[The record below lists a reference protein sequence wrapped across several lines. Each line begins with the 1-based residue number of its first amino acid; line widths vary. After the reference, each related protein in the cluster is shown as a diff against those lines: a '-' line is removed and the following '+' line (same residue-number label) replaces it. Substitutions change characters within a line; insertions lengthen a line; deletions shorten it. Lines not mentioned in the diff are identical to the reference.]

1 MPRGAEDLALLDAL
15 LEHARQSLGADH
27 VTFCSW
33 DEAAGTLTVEHATGD
48 IDHPE
53 VQASDEAISLTDF
66 GLDLMPYAPGRNEPV
81 IYRDAPDEIPAVREF
96 LRRIGAHSELTIPV
110 FDRPGGKWAL
120 EAFFRKPSVRLG
132 ERQLAIAS
140 RLAPLAA
147 AAVSRD
153 AILLDLRETEA
164 RLRSVVEQIP
174 AITYVDA
181 IDRTP
186 VYTSPQIRSLL
197 GYTIEEWQAP
207 GFWISRVHAD
217 DRERVDTTNEQV
229 TQTGRIDIEYRM
241 HAADGRVMWFNE
253 RAHLV
258 TDDAGRPA
266 AIHGVIIDITARR
279 LAEEA
284 LRESETRRGRVLAE
298 MLRAEEAE
306 RARIATE
313 LHDDTIQVMTAA
325 LFTLDRVPRT
335 IAAGDTERALETLG
349 TLRRTLVSAVE
360 RTRRMTFELRPPL
373 LEAHG
378 LGIAVR
384 DLADEAAR
392 EGGFEVDL
400 HASIER
406 YPFAIEELV
415 YRTVQEAL
423 ANVRK
428 HARASKVTIALQER
442 NGSLTGWVRDD
453 GRGFDIERALDRHR
467 MRMHVGLDAM
477 RERVHLAG
485 GRLDIHSEKAA
496 GTSVEFAVPLPPSRS
511 SRTS

>member
-1 MPRGAEDLALLDAL
+1 MPRGAEDLALLDAV
-15 LEHARQSLGADH
+15 LEHARHSLGADH

-33 DEAAGTLTVEHATGD
+33 DEAGGTLTIEHANGA

-53 VQASDEAISLTDF
+53 VQASDDAIAIGDY
-66 GLDLMPYAPGRNEPV
+66 GLDLAPYTPGRYEPV
-81 IYRDAPDEIPAVREF
+81 IYRDAPDEIPGVRDF

-110 FDRPGGKWAL
+110 FDRPGGKWVL
-120 EAFFRKPSVRLG
+120 EAFFCDPSVRLG
-132 ERQLAIAS
+132 DRQLATAS

-147 AAVSRD
+147 AAVTRD
-153 AILLDLRETEA
+153 AILVDLRETEA

-174 AITYVDA
+174 AITYVDDV
-181 IDRTP
+181 DRTP

-197 GYTIEEWQAP
+197 GYTVEEWQGH

-217 DRERVDTTNEQV
+217 DRERVRKTYDEV
-229 TQTGRIDIEYRM
+229 THTGRIDIEYRM

-325 LFTLDRVPRT
+325 LFTLDRVPPT
-335 IAAGDTERALETLG
+335 LAAGDSERALETLG
-349 TLRRTLVSAVE
+349 TLRRTLVTAVE

-378 LGIAVR
+378 LRIAVR

-392 EGGFEVDL
+392 EGGFDVDL
-400 HASIER
+400 HATVDR
-406 YPFAIEELV
+406 YPFAIEDLV

-423 ANVRK
+423 SNVRK
-428 HARASKVTIALQER
+428 HAQASKVAIALHER
-442 NGSLTGWVRDD
+442 NGSLSGWVRDD
-453 GRGFDIERALDRHR
+453 GRGFDIERALDRRR

-496 GTSVEFAVPLPPSRS
+496 GTSVEFAVPLPAPRS
-511 SRTS
+511 SRG

>member
-1 MPRGAEDLALLDAL
+1 MPRGGEDLALLDAL

-33 DEAAGTLTVEHATGD
+33 DEAAGTLTIERASGD
-48 IDHPE
+48 LDHPE
-53 VQASDEAISLTDF
+53 VQASGEAISIGGY
-66 GLDLMPYAPGRNEPV
+66 GLDLAPYTPGHNEPV
-81 IYRDAPDEIPAVREF
+81 VYRDAPDEIPGVREF
-96 LRRIGAHSELTIPV
+96 LRRVGAHSELTIPV
-110 FDRPGGKWAL
+110 FDRPGGKWVL
-120 EAFFRKPSVRLG
+120 EAFFRDPALRLG
-132 ERQLAIAS
+132 ERELATAS

-153 AILLDLRETEA
+153 ALLADLRETEA

-174 AITYVDA
+174 AITYVDDV
-181 IDRTP
+181 DRTP

-197 GYTIEEWQAP
+197 GYTVEEWQRP

-217 DRERVDTTNEQV
+217 DRDRVKASYDQV
-229 TQTGRIDIEYRM
+229 THTGRIDIEYRM
-241 HAADGRVMWFNE
+241 LAGDGRVMWFNE

-266 AIHGVIIDITARR
+266 AIHGVILDITGRR

-284 LRESETRRGRVLAE
+284 LRESEARRGRVLAE

-325 LFTLDRVPRT
+325 LITLDRVTPA
-335 IAAGDTERALETLG
+335 IAAGNLERALETLK
-349 TLRRTLVSAVE
+349 LVRRTLVTAVE

-378 LGIAVR
+378 LKAAVR

-400 HASIER
+400 HTNVDR
-406 YPFAIEELV
+406 YPFAIEDLV

-423 ANVRK
+423 SNVRK
-428 HARASKVTIALQER
+428 HARATKVAIALHER
-442 NGSLTGWVRDD
+442 NGNLTGWVRDD
-453 GRGFDIERALDRHR
+453 GRGFDIERALDRRR

-485 GRLDIHSEKAA
+485 GRLDIRSETAA
-496 GTSVEFAVPLPPSRS
+496 GTSVEFAVPLPAPRS
-511 SRTS
+511 SRG

>member
-27 VTFCSW
+27 VTFCAW
-33 DEAAGTLTVEHATGD
+33 DEAAATLTIERATGE

-53 VQASDEAISLTDF
+53 VQATGEPISIGGY
-66 GLDLMPYAPGRNEPV
+66 GLDFVPYTPGRNEPV
-81 IYRDAPDEIPAVREF
+81 IYRDAPDEIAGVREF

-110 FDRPGGKWAL
+110 FDRPGGKWVL
-120 EAFFRKPSVRLG
+120 EAFFRDRSLMLG
-132 ERQLAIAS
+132 ERELATAS

-147 AAVSRD
+147 AAISRD
-153 AILLDLRETEA
+153 AILVDLRETEA

-174 AITYVDA
+174 AITYVDDV
-181 IDRTP
+181 DRRP
-186 VYTSPQIRSLL
+186 VYTSPQIKSLL
-197 GYTIEEWQAP
+197 GYSQEEWHAP

-217 DRERVDTTNEQV
+217 DRERVRASYLEVNH
-229 TQTGRIDIEYRM
+229 TGRIDIEYRM
-241 HAADGRVMWFNE
+241 LAGDGRVMWFNE

-258 TDDAGRPA
+258 TDEAGRPA

-325 LFTLDRVPRT
+325 LITLDRVPPA
-335 IAAGDTERALETLG
+335 ISAGDDERAIEVLQVV
-349 TLRRTLVSAVE
+349 RRTLVTAIE

-378 LGIAVR
+378 LQAAVR

-392 EGGFEVDL
+392 EGGFHVDL
-400 HASIER
+400 HTTVDR
-406 YPFAIEELV
+406 YPFAIEDLV

-423 ANVRK
+423 SNVRK
-428 HARASKVTIALQER
+428 HARASKVAIALHER
-442 NGSLTGWVRDD
+442 QGNLTGWVRDD
-453 GRGFDIERALDRHR
+453 GRGFDLERALDRRR

-485 GRLDIHSEKAA
+485 GRLEIRSEKAN
-496 GTSVEFAVPLPPSRS
+496 GTSVEFAIPLPAPRS
-511 SRTS
+511 SRG

>member
-27 VTFCSW
+27 VTFCAW
-33 DEAAGTLTVEHATGD
+33 DEAAATLTIERASGE

-53 VQASDEAISLTDF
+53 VQATGEAISIGGY
-66 GLDLMPYAPGRNEPV
+66 GLDFAPYTPGRNEPV
-81 IYRDAPDEIPAVREF
+81 IYRDAPDEIPGVREF
-96 LRRIGAHSELTIPV
+96 LRRIGAYSELTIPV
-110 FDRPGGKWAL
+110 FDRPGGKWVL
-120 EAFFRKPSVRLG
+120 EAFFRDRSLMLG
-132 ERQLAIAS
+132 ERELATAS

-147 AAVSRD
+147 AAISRD
-153 AILLDLRETEA
+153 AILVDLRETEA

-174 AITYVDA
+174 AITYVDD
-181 IDRTP
+181 IDRRP
-186 VYTSPQIRSLL
+186 VYTSPQIKSLL
-197 GYTIEEWQAP
+197 GYTLEEWHAP

-217 DRERVDTTNEQV
+217 DRERVRASYLDVNH
-229 TQTGRIDIEYRM
+229 TGRIDIEYRM
-241 HAADGRVMWFNE
+241 LAGDGRVMWFNE

-258 TDDAGRPA
+258 TDEAGRPA

-325 LFTLDRVPRT
+325 LITLDRVPPA
-335 IAAGDTERALETLG
+335 ISAGDDERAIEILRVV
-349 TLRRTLVSAVE
+349 RRTLVTAIE

-378 LGIAVR
+378 LQAAVR

-392 EGGFEVDL
+392 EGGFHVDL
-400 HASIER
+400 HTTVDR
-406 YPFAIEELV
+406 YPFAIEDLV

-423 ANVRK
+423 SNVRK
-428 HARASKVTIALQER
+428 HARASKVAIALHER
-442 NGSLTGWVRDD
+442 QGNLTGWVRDD
-453 GRGFDIERALDRHR
+453 GRGFDLERALDRRR

-485 GRLDIHSEKAA
+485 GRLDIRSEKAN
-496 GTSVEFAVPLPPSRS
+496 GTSVEFAIPLPAPRS
-511 SRTS
+511 SRG

>member
-1 MPRGAEDLALLDAL
+1 MLRGAEDRALLDAL

-33 DEAAGTLTVEHATGD
+33 DEAAGTLTIEHASGD
-48 IDHPE
+48 LSHPE
-53 VQASDEAISLTDF
+53 VQASGEPISIGAY
-66 GLDLMPYAPGRNEPV
+66 GLDFAPYTPGHDEPV
-81 IYRDAPDEIPAVREF
+81 IYRDAPDEIPGVREF

-110 FDRPGGKWAL
+110 FDRPGGKWVL
-120 EAFFRKPSVRLG
+120 EAFFRDPSLRIG
-132 ERQLAIAS
+132 EAELRTAS

-153 AILLDLRETEA
+153 AILVDLRQTEA

-174 AITYVDA
+174 AVTYVDN
-181 IDRTP
+181 IDHTP
-186 VYTSPQIRSLL
+186 AYTSPQIRSLL
-197 GYTIEEWQAP
+197 GYEVDQWQSP
-207 GFWISRVHAD
+207 GFWISRVHAE
-217 DRERVDTTNEQV
+217 DRERVQATYDQV
-229 TQTGRIDIEYRM
+229 TQTGRIDLEYRM
-241 HAADGRVMWFNE
+241 HAADGRTMWFNE

-325 LFTLDRVPRT
+325 LITLDRVPPA
-335 IAAGDTERALETLG
+335 IAAADLDRAVETLQIV
-349 TLRRTLVSAVE
+349 RRTLVTAVE

-378 LGIAVR
+378 LHAAVR

-400 HASIER
+400 HTTVDR
-406 YPFAIEELV
+406 YPFAIEDLV

-423 ANVRK
+423 SNVRK
-428 HARASKVTIALQER
+428 HAYATKVAIALHER
-442 NGSLTGWVRDD
+442 GDSLTGWVRDD
-453 GRGFDIERALDRHR
+453 GRGFDLERALDRRR

-485 GRLDIHSEKAA
+485 GRLDIRSEKFA
-496 GTSVEFAVPLPPSRS
+496 GTSVEFAVPLPAPRS
-511 SRTS
+511 SRG

>member
-1 MPRGAEDLALLDAL
+1 
-15 LEHARQSLGADH
+15 
-27 VTFCSW
+27 
-33 DEAAGTLTVEHATGD
+33 
-48 IDHPE
+48 
-53 VQASDEAISLTDF
+53 
-66 GLDLMPYAPGRNEPV
+66 
-81 IYRDAPDEIPAVREF
+81 
-96 LRRIGAHSELTIPV
+96 
-110 FDRPGGKWAL
+110 
-120 EAFFRKPSVRLG
+120 
-132 ERQLAIAS
+132 
-140 RLAPLAA
+140 
-147 AAVSRD
+147 
-153 AILLDLRETEA
+153 
-164 RLRSVVEQIP
+164 
-174 AITYVDA
+174 
-181 IDRTP
+181 
-186 VYTSPQIRSLL
+186 
-197 GYTIEEWQAP
+197 
-207 GFWISRVHAD
+207 
-217 DRERVDTTNEQV
+217 
-229 TQTGRIDIEYRM
+229 
-241 HAADGRVMWFNE
+241 
-253 RAHLV
+253 
-258 TDDAGRPA
+258 
-266 AIHGVIIDITARR
+266 
-279 LAEEA
+279 
-284 LRESETRRGRVLAE
+284 

-423 ANVRK
+423 SNVRK

>member
-33 DEAAGTLTVEHATGD
+33 DDAAGTLTVEHASGD
-48 IDHPE
+48 ISHPE
-53 VQASDEAISLTDF
+53 VQPSDEPISIADY
-66 GLDLMPYAPGRNEPV
+66 GLDFAPYTPGHDEPV
-81 IYRDAPDEIPAVREF
+81 IYRDAPDSIPGVREF

-110 FDRPGGKWAL
+110 FNRPGGKWLL
-120 EAFFRKPSVRLG
+120 EAFFRDPSFRLG
-132 ERQLAIAS
+132 EQELRTAS

-147 AAVSRD
+147 AAVTRD

-174 AITYVDA
+174 AITYVEN

-197 GYTIEEWQAP
+197 GYEISEWQAP
-207 GFWISRVHAD
+207 GFWISRVHSE
-217 DRERVDTTNEQV
+217 DRERVQATNDRV
-229 TQTGRIDIEYRM
+229 AQTGRIELEYRM
-241 HAADGRVMWFNE
+241 LAADGRVMWFNE

-325 LFTLDRVPRT
+325 LITLDRVPPA
-335 IAAGDTERALETLG
+335 IAAADLDRAVETLQIV
-349 TLRRTLVSAVE
+349 RRTLVTAVE

-378 LGIAVR
+378 LQAAVR

-400 HASIER
+400 HTAVDR
-406 YPFAIEELV
+406 YPFAIEDLV

-423 ANVRK
+423 SNVRK
-428 HARASKVTIALQER
+428 HAYATKVAIALHER
-442 NGSLTGWVRDD
+442 GGSLTGWVRDD
-453 GRGFDIERALDRHR
+453 GRGFDLERALDRRR

-485 GRLDIHSEKAA
+485 GRLDIRSEKFA
-496 GTSVEFAVPLPPSRS
+496 GTSVEFAVPLPAPRS
-511 SRTS
+511 SRG

>member
-33 DEAAGTLTVEHATGD
+33 DEAAGTLTIEHARGD
-48 IDHPE
+48 LTHPE
-53 VQASDEAISLTDF
+53 VHPSGEAISIGAY
-66 GLDLMPYAPGRNEPV
+66 GLDLAPYSPGWNEPV
-81 IYRDAPDEIPAVREF
+81 IYRDAPDEIPGVREF

-110 FDRPGGKWAL
+110 FDRPGGKWVL
-120 EAFFRKPSVRLG
+120 EAFFRDPALRLG
-132 ERQLAIAS
+132 EQELRTAS

-153 AILLDLRETEA
+153 AILVDLRETAA

-174 AITYVDA
+174 AITYVDRV
-181 IDRTP
+181 DRTP

-197 GYTIEEWQAP
+197 GYEIAEWHAP

-217 DRERVDTTNEQV
+217 DRDRVHATYDEV
-229 TQTGRIDIEYRM
+229 TRTGRIDLEYRM
-241 HAADGRVMWFNE
+241 IAADGRVMWFNE

-325 LFTLDRVPRT
+325 LITLDRVPT
-335 IAAGDTERALETLG
+335 AIAGGDLDRAAETLQVV
-349 TLRRTLVSAVE
+349 RRTLVTAVE

-378 LGIAVR
+378 LEAAVR

-400 HASIER
+400 NTAVDR
-406 YPFAIEELV
+406 YPFAIEDLV

-423 ANVRK
+423 SNVRK
-428 HARASKVTIALQER
+428 HAYATKVAIALHER
-442 NGSLTGWVRDD
+442 GGNLTGWVRDD
-453 GRGFDIERALDRHR
+453 GRGFDLERAFDRRR

-485 GRLDIHSEKAA
+485 GRLDIHSEKFA
-496 GTSVEFAVPLPPSRS
+496 GTSVEFAVPLPAPRS
-511 SRTS
+511 SRG

>member
-33 DEAAGTLTVEHATGD
+33 DEAAGTLAIERANGN

-53 VQASDEAISLTDF
+53 VQATGEAISIGGY
-66 GLDLMPYAPGRNEPV
+66 GLDLAPYTPGHNEPV
-81 IYRDAPDEIPAVREF
+81 IYRDAPDEMPGVREF

-110 FDRPGGKWAL
+110 FDRPGGKWVL
-120 EAFFRKPSVRLG
+120 EAFFRDPSLILG
-132 ERQLAIAS
+132 ERELATAS

-153 AILLDLRETEA
+153 AILDDLRETEA

-174 AITYVDA
+174 AITYVDDVA
-181 IDRTP
+181 RRP

-197 GYTIEEWQAP
+197 GYTVEAWQVP

-217 DRERVDTTNEQV
+217 DRERVKASYLEVDR
-229 TQTGRIDIEYRM
+229 TGRIDIEYRM
-241 HAADGRVMWFNE
+241 LAADGRIMWFNE

-258 TDDAGRPA
+258 TDEAGRPA
-266 AIHGVIIDITARR
+266 AVHGVIIDITARR

-284 LRESETRRGRVLAE
+284 LRESEVRRGRVLAE

-325 LFTLDRVPRT
+325 LITLDRVPPA
-335 IAAGDTERALETLG
+335 IAAGDNDRATDVLQVV
-349 TLRRTLVSAVE
+349 RRTLVTAIE

-378 LGIAVR
+378 LEAAVR
-384 DLADEAAR
+384 DLAAEAAR

-400 HASIER
+400 HTTVER
-406 YPFAIEELV
+406 YPFAIEDLV

-423 ANVRK
+423 SNVRK
-428 HARASKVTIALQER
+428 HARASRVAISLHER
-442 NGSLTGWVRDD
+442 QGNLTGWVRDD
-453 GRGFDIERALDRHR
+453 GRGFDLERALDRRR

-496 GTSVEFAVPLPPSRS
+496 GTSVEFAIPLPTPRS
-511 SRTS
+511 SRG

>member
-217 DRERVDTTNEQV
+217 DRERVDTTYEQV

-325 LFTLDRVPRT
+325 LIGLDRQANSVRRGDRP
-335 IAAGDTERALETLG
+335 AADRAARLAREML
-349 TLRRTLVSAVE
+349 AE
-360 RTRRMTFELRPPL
+360 AIDRTRRLTFELRPPL
-373 LEAHG
+373 LQARG
-378 LGIAVR
+378 LEIAVR
-384 DLADEAAR
+384 DLVEESAR
-392 EGGFEVDL
+392 EAGFASTLNADIGRQPAEVESL
-400 HASIER
+400 C
-406 YPFAIEELV
+406 
-415 YRTVQEAL
+415 YRTVQEL
-423 ANVRK
+423 VANARK
-428 HARASKVTIALQER
+428 HSAASRLDVRMWQE
-442 NGSLTGWVRDD
+442 NGHLAAEVADD
-453 GRGFDIERALDRHR
+453 GIGFDLARALDRSITRLHL
-467 MRMHVGLDAM
+467 GLDSAA
-477 RERVHLAG
+477 ERIRLAG
-485 GRLDIHSEKAA
+485 GELSIDSGPGR
-496 GTSVEFAVPLPPSRS
+496 GTRIRFTIP
-511 SRTS
+511 T

>member
-15 LEHARQSLGADH
+15 LEHARHSLGADH

-33 DEAAGTLTVEHATGD
+33 DEAAGTLTIEHARGD

-53 VQASDEAISLTDF
+53 VQASDDAIAIGAY
-66 GLDLMPYAPGRNEPV
+66 GLDLAPYTPGHDEPV
-81 IYRDAPDEIPAVREF
+81 IYRDAPDEIPGVRDF
-96 LRRIGAHSELTIPV
+96 LRRIGARSELTIPV
-110 FDRPGGKWAL
+110 FDRPGGKWVL
-120 EAFFRKPSVRLG
+120 EAFFRDPALRLG
-132 ERQLAIAS
+132 ERELATAS

-147 AAVSRD
+147 AAAARD
-153 AILLDLRETEA
+153 AILVDLRETEA

-174 AITYVDA
+174 AITYVDDV
-181 IDRTP
+181 DRAP

-197 GYTIEEWQAP
+197 GYTIEEWQGP

-217 DRERVDTTNEQV
+217 DRERVRTTYDQV

-241 HAADGRVMWFNE
+241 LAADGRVMWFNE

-258 TDDAGRPA
+258 NDDAGRPA

-325 LFTLDRVPRT
+325 LFTLDRVPPA
-335 IAAGDTERALETLG
+335 IAAGDSERALETLRTLRG
-349 TLRRTLVSAVE
+349 TLVTAIE

-378 LGIAVR
+378 LRIAVR
-384 DLADEAAR
+384 DLADEASR

-400 HASIER
+400 HATVDR
-406 YPFAIEELV
+406 YPFAIEDLV

-423 ANVRK
+423 SNVRK
-428 HARASKVTIALQER
+428 HAHASKVAIALHER
-442 NGSLTGWVRDD
+442 NGNLTGWVRDD
-453 GRGFDIERALDRHR
+453 GRGFDIERALDRRR

-477 RERVHLAG
+477 RERVNLAG
-485 GRLDIHSEKAA
+485 GRLDIHSEKAV
-496 GTSVEFAVPLPPSRS
+496 GTSVEFAVPLPAPGSPRG
-511 SRTS
+511 